1 MSSPLAEL
9 EISLLAQL
17 RSGIA
22 TTDLAIDPYPPRPAD
37 YRLLHPRGAVLVRID
52 GSRYQSAATG
62 AAHRDAQVIVTL
74 LLRDFQQHQAAY
86 EWLDTM
92 HSLLLGFIPAG
103 GWQAMSA
110 VSDQFVSENEG
121 VWQYDLMFT
130 SRRLSVSAFN
140 LCPLSIGDL

>member
-86 EWLDTM
+86 EWLDAIQG
-92 HSLLLGFIPAG
+92 LLFGFVPAG
-103 GWQAMSA
+103 GWQAMK
-110 VSDQFVSENEG
+110 VLSDQFISENEG
-121 VWQYDLMFT
+121 VWQYDLTFT
-130 SRRLSVSAFN
+130 SRRLSVSVFD
-140 LCPLSIGDL
+140 LCPLSTGDL